1 MLPKNT
7 SDPQDNLFQSRLEQI
22 INPNHPLV
30 KLSAQIDWASLDEQF
45 GKLYVEGFGRP
56 GLPTRL
62 MVGLHY
68 LKYAYDESDE
78 SVVARFLENPYW
90 QYFCGFDFFQ
100 HEFPLDPTSLVKW
113 RQRVGNGGA
122 ESLLQKTIEAA
133 VDQKLIRK
141 CDIERVNVDTTV
153 QEKAVAFPTD
163 AGLYEKARV
172 VLVREAKKRGIE
184 LRQGYSRVGKKALH
198 RQSRYRHAR
207 QMKRANR
214 QTRKLRTYL
223 GRVIRDIRRKCS
235 DTDYSFEE
243 QLRVAERIYQQRRY
257 DKNKVYSMFAPEVEC
272 IAKGKAHKKYEFGCK
287 VSFVSTSK
295 NNWIVGALAVHDN
308 PYDGHTLDRALK
320 QSERLTGLRCRDVY
334 CDRGYRGAKIEGS
347 DNYHIHLAGRKR
359 KGLTRTERR
368 WLKRRSAI
376 EPIIGHLKGDHRL
389 SRNHLLG
396 KAGDDTNAILAACGF
411 NIKKLLRAFLR
422 FVFSWLKTAQVLI
435 GDPIKDYGF
444 ATTTP

>member
-1 MLPKNT
+1 MRPKNT
-7 SDPQDNLFQSRLEQI
+7 SDPQDSLFQSRLEQI
-22 INPNHPLV
+22 IDMRHPLV
-30 KLSAQIDWASLDEQF
+30 KLATQIDWSGLDEQF
-45 GKLYVEGFGRP
+45 GELYVEGFGRP

-113 RQRVGNGGA
+113 RQRVGDGGA
-122 ESLLQKTIEAA
+122 ESLLQKTIETA

-153 QEKAVAFPTD
+153 QEKAVSFPTD

-172 VLVREAKKRGIE
+172 VLVREARRRGII
-184 LRQGYSRVGKKALH
+184 LRQSYSRVGRRALH

-223 GRVIRDIRRKCS
+223 GRVIRDIHRKCR
-235 DTDYSFEE
+235 DLDYSFEE
-243 QLRVAERIYQQRRY
+243 QLRVAERICQQRRH
-257 DKNKVYSMFAPEVEC
+257 DKHKVYSMFAPEVEC

-287 VSFVSTSK
+287 ASFVSTSK
-295 NNWIVGALAVHDN
+295 NNWIVGALAVHGN
-308 PYDGHTLDRALK
+308 PYDGHTLDRALR
-320 QSERLTGLRCRDVY
+320 QSKRLTGWKCRDVY
-334 CDRGYRGAKIEGS
+334 CDRGYRGAKIEDS
-347 DNYHIHLAGRKR
+347 DDYYIHLAGRKR
-359 KGLTRTERR
+359 KGLTRAERR

-376 EPIIGHLKGDHRL
+376 EPIIGHLKGDNRL
-389 SRNHLLG
+389 SRNYLLG
-396 KAGDDTNAILAACGF
+396 KAGDCMNAILAACGF
-411 NIKKLLRAFLR
+411 NIRKLIRAFLR
-422 FVFSWLKTAQVLI
+422 LVFIWLKTVQIPFANTIRNCGL
-435 GDPIKDYGF
+435 
-444 ATTTP
+444 ATTTA